1 MKLRTPTTILFAM
14 IALVASPT
22 RAQDAE
28 PVVQGTRVEASLD
41 DVTDILS
48 AVQASGGE
56 RRMLIG
62 ITSRPLDPVV
72 ASHLGLEDDAAFVIS
87 STNEG
92 MPAASAGLE
101 VNDIVTAIDGES
113 PASIEALRKALTGKK
128 TGDRLKL
135 SGIRRGKPFDVSI
148 ELDDRYQVTIGGGA
162 GRGQAI
168 VGGRQP
174 FGGTA
179 GARRTPGS
187 QQSGAFGASRSVQGQ
202 RAGGGSAQG
211 GGYRRSGVVS
221 GQRVGGISAGGG
233 QGGGVVS
240 GQRVGGI
247 SAGGGQGGG
256 VVSGQRVGGISGGGG
271 QGGGVV
277 SGQRVG
283 GVSGGYS
290 RSNESRDYAMQLAQI
305 RAQMQAMEDR
315 TKAASAQ
322 LDRARAYL
330 QSQSSQL
337 ESARATYE
345 QALELQQS
353 SGANDTL
360 ARGALDQSR
369 EAFAKALKSI
379 DEARGQ
385 YQKRSGAGSFEFMPG
400 RDGRSSVVFG
410 SRQGQGTAGR
420 GSVAGGGYRRT
431 TGSGSDIEVRR
442 RLDRMD
448 ERLSRLESLLEQLV
462 EGSRRERRR

>member
-247 SAGGGQGGG
+247 S
-256 VVSGQRVGGISGGGG
+256 GGGG

>member
-202 RAGGGSAQG
+202 RGSAQG
-211 GGYRRSGVVS
+211 GGYRRS
-221 GQRVGGISAGGG
+221 
-233 QGGGVVS
+233 GVVS